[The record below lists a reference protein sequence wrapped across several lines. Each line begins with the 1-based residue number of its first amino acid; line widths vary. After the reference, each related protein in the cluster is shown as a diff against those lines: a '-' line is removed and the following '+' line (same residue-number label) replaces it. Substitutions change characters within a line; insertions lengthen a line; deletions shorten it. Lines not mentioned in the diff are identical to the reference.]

1 MLFNCKHG
9 FSWSFYTS
17 KLFIRTI
24 LGILAISCPFSI
36 PSKAEWVTSRLFYLI
51 SLLNSQNTLGG
62 SFVNRILQQTQ
73 RWVGDIMIIDNYDIV
88 DNRVFF
94 AGNLKSGSSK
104 ITTPLTHS
112 RASIAYENHAER
124 YRKSSAPQSASEST
138 SSSCR
143 SSAHSGQL
151 PPVHG
156 STVRARIFLS
166 SQNFNKMYSV
176 YKEVRV
182 LHTV

>member
-1 MLFNCKHG
+1 MASLDLSTPQNCSLG
-9 FSWSFYTS
+9 QSLESWQSAVLS
-17 KLFIRTI
+17 ASQVRQNESPHVCFIWSVFLIHRT
-24 LGILAISCPFSI
+24 P
-36 PSKAEWVTSRLFYLI
+36 W
-51 SLLNSQNTLGG
+51 GG